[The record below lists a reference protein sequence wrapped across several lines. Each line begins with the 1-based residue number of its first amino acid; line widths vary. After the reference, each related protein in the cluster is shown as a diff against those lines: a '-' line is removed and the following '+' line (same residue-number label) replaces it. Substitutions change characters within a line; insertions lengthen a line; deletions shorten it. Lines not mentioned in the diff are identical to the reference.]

1 MHRASSL
8 LAVFSPDERHPPKS
22 AGRISVV
29 SITISSAAMRIT
41 SRARTIAFFIT
52 LGSCLVGLAIYLNI
66 VWLVN
71 NWRNVVPLVLG
82 IIFFALI
89 IAGLVVYT
97 IFLVR
102 EIRRNEQ
109 QDSFLNAVTHELKT
123 PITSIRLYLQTLERR
138 PLSEN
143 QRRDF
148 YRLMLDDTDRL
159 LGTVGQ
165 VLRAGEIRQ
174 RRSPR
179 NCQDVD
185 FSGIIRE
192 SLELARLRHGLSA
205 DVLRFG
211 TAPAEP
217 ITLVGNPEELRTAV
231 ANLIE
236 NAVQYSGQQPSIVV
250 DVETPNIDTV
260 ILRVRDNGVGIPPE
274 ELKRIFKRFYRV
286 QSQANGPVKGTGLG
300 LFIVRSIARRHGGEA
315 FAESEGEGRGSTFIM
330 RLPPGYHV

>member
-1 MHRASSL
+1 
-8 LAVFSPDERHPPKS
+8 
-22 AGRISVV
+22 
-29 SITISSAAMRIT
+29 MRIR
-41 SRARTIAFFIT
+41 SSARTIAFFIT

-82 IIFFALI
+82 IIFFGLI
-89 IAGLVVYT
+89 IAGLVLYT

-138 PLSEN
+138 TLSEN

-159 LGTVGQ
+159 LGTVEQ

-174 RRSPR
+174 RRSR
-179 NCQDVD
+179 RHWKDVD
-185 FSGIIRE
+185 FTAIIEE
-192 SLELARLRHGLSA
+192 SLELARLRHGLTTEA
-205 DVLRFG
+205 LHFG
-211 TAPAEP
+211 VTPP
-217 ITLVGNPEELRTAV
+217 GQITLLGNSEELRTAV

-236 NAVQYSGQQPSIVV
+236 NAVKYSGQPPSIMV
-250 DVETPNIDTV
+250 DVTTPDIDTAV
-260 ILRVRDNGVGIPPE
+260 LRVRDNGVGIPRN

-286 QSQANGPVKGTGLG
+286 QSRATGQVKGTGLG
-300 LFIVRSIARRHGGEA
+300 LFIVRSIARRHGGDA
-315 FAESEGEGRGSTFIM
+315 FAESEGEGRGSTFTL
-330 RLPPGYHV
+330 RLPRVYHV